1 MPLRVQNRRQSLYW
15 KISTPNDIVFIER
28 SGSYMPQEKTY
39 AQVLNEA
46 LKEEM
51 RRDKTI
57 FLLGE
62 DIGLQGGA
70 FGVTQGLLKEF
81 GPERV
86 RETPISELLI
96 AGAGVGAALDGYRPI
111 VEIMYIDF
119 FTLAM
124 DQIVNQ
130 AAKMRYM
137 TGGKVK
143 VPLVI
148 RTQGGGGR
156 GSAAQHSQS
165 LEAWFVHIPGLKVV
179 MPSTPY
185 DAKGLLK
192 TAICDDNPVIFIEHK
207 LLYPLKGPVPDKEYN
222 IPLGQADIKR
232 KGKDI
237 TIIATSF
244 MVHQALSAA
253 KNLEKEGID
262 AEVIDPRSLVPLD
275 EEILVNSAKKTG
287 RVVVVHEACKRCGIG
302 AEIASLIME
311 EAFDFLDGPVVR
323 VAGVDTPIPYNMT
336 LEKLARPD
344 GKDIVEA
351 VKKILS

>member
-1 MPLRVQNRRQSLYW
+1 MLQQ
-15 KISTPNDIVFIER
+15 
-28 SGSYMPQEKTY
+28 KTY
-39 AQVLNEA
+39 AQALSEA

-70 FGVTQGLLKEF
+70 FGVTRGLLKEF

-86 RETPISELLI
+86 RNTPISESLI
-96 AGAGVGAALDGYRPI
+96 AGAAVGAALDGYRP
-111 VEIMYIDF
+111 VAEIMYIDF
-119 FTLAM
+119 STLAM

-165 LEAWFVHIPGLKVV
+165 LEAWFAHIPGLKVV

-192 TAICDDNPVIFIEHK
+192 TAIRDDNPVIFIEHK
-207 LLYPLKGPVPDKEYN
+207 LLYPLKGVVPDSGYS
-222 IPLGQADIKR
+222 IPLGKAEAKR
-232 KGKDI
+232 EGKDV
-237 TIIATSF
+237 TIIATSL
-244 MVHQALSAA
+244 MVHKALSAA
-253 KNLEKEGID
+253 KNLKEEGIE

-275 EEILVNSAKKTG
+275 KETIVNSVKKTG
-287 RVVVVHEACKRCGIG
+287 KAVVVHEACKRCGIG

-311 EAFDFLDGPVVR
+311 EAFDFLDGPIVR
-323 VAGVDTPIPYNMT
+323 VAGANVPIPYNMT

-344 GKDIVEA
+344 VKDIIST
-351 VKKILS
+351 VKKMLS

>member
-1 MPLRVQNRRQSLYW
+1 MVWFLRESEGYVS
-15 KISTPNDIVFIER
+15 
-28 SGSYMPQEKTY
+28 QEKTY
-39 AQVLNEA
+39 AQALDEA

-51 RRDKTI
+51 RRDKTV

-70 FGVTQGLLKEF
+70 FGVTRGLLKEF

-86 RETPISELLI
+86 RNTPISELLI
-96 AGAGVGAALDGYRPI
+96 AGAAVGAALGGYRPI
-111 VEIMYIDF
+111 AEIMYIDF
-119 FTLAM
+119 STLAM

-165 LEAWFVHIPGLKVV
+165 LEAWFVHIPGLKVI

-192 TAICDDNPVIFIEHK
+192 TAIRDDNPVIFIEHK
-207 LLYPLKGPVPDKEYN
+207 LLYPLKGVVPDSEYS
-222 IPLGQADIKR
+222 IPLGKAEVKR
-232 KGKDI
+232 EGKDV
-237 TIIATSF
+237 TIIATSL
-244 MVHQALSAA
+244 MVHKALSAA

-275 EEILVNSAKKTG
+275 KETLVNSVKKTG
-287 RVVVVHEACKRCGIG
+287 RAVVVHEACKRCGIG
-302 AEIASLIME
+302 AEIASSIME
-311 EAFDFLDGPVVR
+311 KAFDFLDGPVVR
-323 VAGVDTPIPYNMT
+323 VAGANTPIPYNMT

-344 GKDIVEA
+344 GKNIVNA
-351 VKKILS
+351 VKKMFS

>member
-1 MPLRVQNRRQSLYW
+1 MSQQ
-15 KISTPNDIVFIER
+15 IS
-28 SGSYMPQEKTY
+28 Y
-39 AQVLNEA
+39 AQALGEA

-51 RRDKTI
+51 RRDKTV

-70 FGVTQGLLKEF
+70 FGVTRGLLEEF

-86 RETPISELLI
+86 RSTPISELLI
-96 AGAGVGAALDGYRPI
+96 AGAAVGAALDGYRPI

-119 FTLAM
+119 STLAM

-130 AAKMRYM
+130 AAKIRYM

-165 LEAWFVHIPGLKVV
+165 LEAWFAHIPGLKVV

-192 TAICDDNPVIFIEHK
+192 TAIRDDNPVIFIEHK
-207 LLYPLKGPVPDKEYN
+207 LLYPLKGVVPDKEYSV
-222 IPLGQADIKR
+222 PLGKADIKR
-232 KGKDI
+232 NGEDI
-237 TIIATSF
+237 TIIATSL
-244 MVHQALSAA
+244 MAHEALAA
-253 KNLEKEGID
+253 AENLEKEGID

-275 EEILVNSAKKTG
+275 EETLVNSVKKTG
-287 RVVVVHEACKRCGIG
+287 KAVVVHEACKRCGIG
-302 AEIASLIME
+302 AEIASFIME
-311 EAFDFLDGPVVR
+311 EAFDFLDAPILR
-323 VAGVDTPIPYNMT
+323 VAGANTPIPYNMT
-336 LEKLARPD
+336 LEKLARPNV
-344 GKDIVEA
+344 KDIVNA
-351 VKKILS
+351 VKRMIS